1 MIEERTEKT
10 EQPLQTRSAFV
21 YSCLQWHAWW
31 EKTWCASATP
41 GWELLFSGRE
51 IKIKSTAFS
60 ASWYIQKQK
69 AQNDQ

>member
-1 MIEERTEKT
+1 
-10 EQPLQTRSAFV
+10 
-21 YSCLQWHAWW
+21 
-31 EKTWCASATP
+31 
-41 GWELLFSGRE
+41 LLFSGRE